1 MASKNKGII
10 VGYGRKSRK
19 EKNNKAVSLDS
30 QKDMCREYAKS
41 KDCNFVYFED
51 NNKTGDNLNRPGYKD
66 MIAFIK
72 SNKVEC
78 IVVWKFDRISRNL
91 EDYFG
96 TIQPTIKKHNTT
108 IASVSQHVDDILQLE
123 PIVLA
128 MYIGMSAQEQK
139 NTKDRYKTVADYRRK
154 NGYVHGVAPIGYI
167 NTRDKDNR
175 GIIEPDPNKAHYI
188 KRIFELYATGM
199 FSMERV
205 GKEIA
210 KYGFKNSQDK
220 PYPKKRIEDILKN
233 PVYMGKIGKSGRVPD
248 DNNLIPGVHTPI
260 ISEELFNRVR
270 LMCSDTKKTRSHN
283 EQYTYSNYIKCAKC
297 GYSMVGIL
305 KHGEHNS
312 GDYIY
317 YHCTNYKK
325 SHLREKNIKQ
335 EYLDEVMQ
343 EVLESFD
350 ISEFELKK
358 IKKLVF
364 NALDDL
370 QEYELKS
377 INELKRQYGK
387 VVNSITSTIKEES
400 LNTETRKEI
409 IAKLQAEKDEIT
421 RKIDNLS
428 ASSKDTTTR
437 LSILVDYANR
447 LPELYLKASV
457 QEKRL
462 ILATITDSIVYD
474 EDKNTLTVKLK
485 PVFEQLRQR
494 KLKEKQECTV
504 NLQVLTGTLETRS
517 EQAKQGLKNMLRV
530 VNKNEVYGTRQ
541 RLFQSKIEPLFETL
555 ELKIVEDGT

>member
-1 MASKNKGII
+1 MAPKNKGII
-10 VGYGRKSRK
+10 VGYGRKSRE

-30 QKDMCREYAKS
+30 QKARCREYAQS
-41 KDCNFVYFED
+41 KGCNFVYFED

-78 IVVWKFDRISRNL
+78 IVVFMLDRLTRNM
-91 EDYFG
+91 ENYFG
-96 TIQPTIKKHNTT
+96 TIQPIIRKYNTT
-108 IASVSQHVDDILQLE
+108 IASTEQHFDDIFELE
-123 PIVLA
+123 PMLLA
-128 MYIGMSAQEQK
+128 VYLGISAQEQR
-139 NTKDRYKTVADYRRK
+139 NTKKRYKAVAEYRRK

-210 KYGFKNSQDK
+210 KYGFKNSQNK

-233 PVYMGKIGKSGRVPD
+233 PVYMGKIGKGGRVPD
-248 DNNLIPGVHTPI
+248 DNDLISGVHTPI
-260 ISEELFNRVR
+260 VSEELFNRVK
-270 LMCSDTKKTRSHN
+270 LICSDTKKTRSHN

-305 KHGEHNS
+305 KHGGHNS

-317 YHCTNYKK
+317 YHCSNYKK
-325 SHLREKNIKQ
+325 SHPKEKNIKQ

-364 NALDDL
+364 DALDDL

-377 INELKRQYGK
+377 INELKRQYDK
-387 VVNSITSTIKEES
+387 VVNSITSTIKEEN

-409 IAKLQAEKDEIT
+409 ISKLQVEKDEIT

-462 ILATITDSIVYD
+462 ILTTITDSIIYD
-474 EDKNTLTVKLK
+474 EDRNTLTVKLK

-494 KLKEKQECTV
+494 KLKEKQEYTV

-517 EQAKQGLKNMLRV
+517 EKAKQSLKNMLRV

-555 ELKIVEDGT
+555 DLKFVDGGT